1 MEMVYFTIVAVFLYI
16 GADRLLNTVEQRRG
30 ARFEQRSLIFF
41 AILFPAALAAFWI
54 IRALMGE

>member
-1 MEMVYFTIVAVFLYI
+1 MEMIYFTIVAVFLYI
-16 GADRLLNTVEQRRG
+16 GADRLLDSIERRRG

-41 AILFPAALAAFWI
+41 AILFPSALAAFWI